1 MNPDMETVSRPRSR
15 ARESYNSLSR
25 WYDLV
30 AGSETPFT
38 ILGAHLL
45 DVQPGESILEIGCGT
60 GRALTEFANKA
71 KGGMVSAVDIS
82 EKMLTLARGKVP
94 ARRVGF
100 CQADGLFL
108 PCTDEVF
115 DVVFLSFTL
124 ELFDTP
130 EIPKVL
136 GECHRVL
143 KPAGRMGIVSL
154 DKKNTFAVRIYE
166 WFHRR
171 LPVYVDCRPIHL
183 RPFLEEA
190 RFVIQRSMNQRMWG
204 LPVDIVVA
212 TRTRRTGV

>member
-1 MNPDMETVSRPRSR
+1 MKPDMEPVSRPRSR
-15 ARESYNSLSR
+15 ARESYNNLSR
-25 WYDLV
+25 WYDRV
-30 AGSETPFT
+30 AGSETKF
-38 ILGAHLL
+38 INLGIRLL
-45 DVQPGESILEIGCGT
+45 NVQPGESILEIGCGT

-71 KGGMVSAVDIS
+71 TGGMVIAVDVS
-82 EKMLTLARGKVP
+82 EKMLTLAREKISTG
-94 ARRVGF
+94 RVGF

-108 PCTDEVF
+108 PYMDEVF
-115 DVVFLSFTL
+115 DAAFLSFTL

-143 KPAGRMGIVSL
+143 KPTGRMGIVSL
-154 DKKNTFAVRIYE
+154 AKQNTFAVRIYE

-171 LPVYVDCRPIHL
+171 LPVYIDCRPIHL
-183 RPFLEEA
+183 RPFLEET